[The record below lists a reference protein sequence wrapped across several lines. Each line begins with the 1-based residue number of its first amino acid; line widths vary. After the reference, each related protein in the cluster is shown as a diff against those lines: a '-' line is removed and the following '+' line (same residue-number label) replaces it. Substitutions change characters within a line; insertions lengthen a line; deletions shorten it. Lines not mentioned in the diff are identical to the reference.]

1 MLPRRLLASWAA
13 QTRALMKW
21 LCLIGPVAAAI
32 GSACALFLWSLDQ
45 ATRLRFDHPAL
56 LYALP
61 VAGVAIVWVY
71 GRFGGRADGGNN
83 LIVDQ
88 IHQPG
93 AGVPLRMAPLILVAT
108 VVTHL
113 FGGSAGREGT
123 AVQLGGSLASG
134 FSRLMRLSAA
144 EGRLVLMAGVAAGF
158 GAVFGTPIAGAI
170 FALEVLSLGQ
180 VRYEALLPCLIA
192 ALVGDWTCHAWGIE
206 HTSYAIAAGDAGFH
220 IQGWLLAKVTA
231 AAVIFGLAGL
241 AFSEALH
248 AAAALVRRL
257 CPHPLLRPVLGG
269 LLLIALVQV
278 LGTRDYL
285 GLGVWSADPGAVTL
299 PGLFQPP
306 YHPFSWLWKALFT
319 VITLATGFKGGEVT
333 PLFFIGAA
341 LGHALAGV
349 LDAPLDLMAGLG
361 FVGLFAAAA
370 NTPLA
375 CTLMGIE
382 LFGAAHTP
390 YIAVACFVAY
400 AFSGHSGIYL
410 SQRVAVPKVGLAS
423 SLPLGGTLRQAREL
437 PLAPATLG
445 RRLRVLLKRQLRR
458 RNHGKARPGIMT

>member
-1 MLPRRLLASWAA
+1 MIPRRLLASWAA
-13 QTRALMKW
+13 QTRALLKW
-21 LCLIGPVAAAI
+21 LCLTAPVAALI
-32 GSACALFLWSLDQ
+32 GSACALFLWSLDWATQ
-45 ATRLRFDHPAL
+45 ARFDHPAL

-61 VAGVAIVWVY
+61 LAGVAIVWVY

-88 IHQPG
+88 IHEPG
-93 AGVPLRMAPLILVAT
+93 AGVPLRMAPLILAAT

-134 FSRLMRLSAA
+134 FTRLVKLSS
-144 EGRLVLMAGVAAGF
+144 GDTRLVLMAGVAAGF
-158 GAVFGTPIAGAI
+158 GAVFGTPIAGAV

-206 HTSYAIAAGDAGFH
+206 HTAYAIAAGDGGFH
-220 IQGWLLAKVTA
+220 LQGGLLAKVTL
-231 AAVIFGLAGL
+231 AAVIFGLGGL
-241 AFSEALH
+241 VFSETSH
-248 AAAALVRRL
+248 SAAALVRRL
-257 CPHPLLRPVLGG
+257 CPRPLLRPVLGG
-269 LLLIALVQV
+269 VLLIAFVHI

-285 GLGVWSADPGAVTL
+285 GLGVWSADPGAITL
-299 PGLFQPP
+299 PGLFQAAP

-319 VITLATGFKGGEVT
+319 ITTLATGFKGGEVT

-349 LDAPLDLMAGLG
+349 MDAPTDLLAGLG

-410 SQRVAVPKVGLAS
+410 SQRIGVPKARLAP
-423 SLPLGGTLRQAREL
+423 SLPLGGTLRQARDL
-437 PLAPATLG
+437 PPAPLTLH
-445 RRLRVLLKRQLRR
+445 RQIRVLLKRRLRR
-458 RNHGKARPGIMT
+458 RN

>member
-1 MLPRRLLASWAA
+1 MIPCRLMASWAA
-13 QTRALMKW
+13 QTRALLKW
-21 LCLIGPVAAAI
+21 LLLTAPLAAVI
-32 GSACALFLWSLDQ
+32 GSACALFLWGLDRATQ
-45 ATRLRFDHPAL
+45 ARFDHPGL

-61 VAGVAIVWVY
+61 LAGIVIVWVY

-88 IHQPG
+88 IHEPG
-93 AGVPLRMAPLILVAT
+93 AGVPLRMAPLILLTTIA
-108 VVTHL
+108 THL

-134 FSRLMRLSAA
+134 FARLVKLPPADT
-144 EGRLVLMAGVAAGF
+144 RLVLMAGVAAGF

-180 VRYEALLPCLIA
+180 IRYEALLPCLIA
-192 ALVGDWTCHAWGIE
+192 ALVGDWSCHAWGIE
-206 HTSYAIAAGDAGFH
+206 HTAYGIAAGNGGFH
-220 IQGWLLAKVTA
+220 LQGLLLAKVTL
-231 AAVIFGLAGL
+231 AAVVFGLGGL
-241 AFSEALH
+241 AFSEASH
-248 AAAALVRRL
+248 GAASLVRRL
-257 CPHPLLRPVLGG
+257 CPQPLLRPVLGG
-269 LLLIALVQV
+269 LLLIALVQL

-285 GLGVWSADPGAVTL
+285 GLGVWSTDPRAVTL
-299 PGLFQPP
+299 PGLFSAGS
-306 YHPFSWLWKALFT
+306 YHPLSWLWKALFT
-319 VITLATGFKGGEVT
+319 ITTLATGFKGGEVT

-341 LGHALAGV
+341 LGHALAGI
-349 LDAPLDLMAGLG
+349 LDAPTDLLAGLG
-361 FVGLFAAAA
+361 FIGLFAAAA

-410 SQRVAVPKVGLAS
+410 SQRIGVPKAPLS
-423 SLPLGGTLRQAREL
+423 PSLPPGGTLRQAREL
-437 PLAPATLG
+437 PPAPVTLH
-445 RRLRVLLKRQLRR
+445 RQIRVLLKRRLRR
-458 RNHGKARPGIMT
+458 RN

>member
-1 MLPRRLLASWAA
+1 MIPRRLLASWAA
-13 QTRALMKW
+13 QTRALLKW
-21 LCLIGPVAAAI
+21 LCLTAPVAALI
-32 GSACALFLWSLDQ
+32 GSVCALFLWSLDRATQ
-45 ATRLRFDHPAL
+45 ARFDNPAL

-61 VAGVAIVWVY
+61 LAGIAIVWVY
-71 GRFGGRADGGNN
+71 SRFGGRADGGNN

-88 IHQPG
+88 IHEPG
-93 AGVPLRMAPLILVAT
+93 AGVPLRMAPLILAAT

-134 FSRLMRLSAA
+134 FTRLAKLSPADT
-144 EGRLVLMAGVAAGF
+144 RLVLMAGVAAGF
-158 GAVFGTPIAGAI
+158 GAVFGTPIAGAV

-206 HTSYAIAAGDAGFH
+206 HTAYIIATGDGGFH
-220 IQGWLLAKVTA
+220 LQGWLLAKVTL
-231 AAVIFGLAGL
+231 AAVIFGLGGL
-241 AFSEALH
+241 VFSEVSH
-248 AAAALVRRL
+248 SAAALVRRL
-257 CPHPLLRPVLGG
+257 CPQPLLRPVLGG
-269 LLLIALVQV
+269 LLLIAFVHI

-285 GLGVWSADPGAVTL
+285 GLGVWSADPGAITL
-299 PGLFQPP
+299 PGLFQAAP
-306 YHPFSWLWKALFT
+306 YRPFSWLWKALFT
-319 VITLATGFKGGEVT
+319 ITTLATGFKGGEVT

-349 LDAPLDLMAGLG
+349 MDAPTDLLAGLG

-410 SQRVAVPKVGLAS
+410 SQRIGVPKARLAP
-423 SLPLGGTLRQAREL
+423 SLPVGGTLRQARDL
-437 PLAPATLG
+437 PPAPLTPH
-445 RRLRVLLKRQLRR
+445 RHIRVLLKRRLRR
-458 RNHGKARPGIMT
+458 RN